1 MFDPLVQSTA
11 QSDFNKARIRESL
24 SRILYMLTPER
35 QDLLSL
41 QDVRELIKPK
51 AEYYKGMQTVPIEM
65 IVGSEGRYNDF
76 NQSFLPKHEHI
87 RSRWESVDRAR
98 LQDITLPPIKLYKI
112 GEVYFVRDGNHRV
125 SVAKLNGGLSIDA
138 EVIELDAEIKI
149 EPSMTHSDLRKKV
162 IEYEKKRAFSE
173 TELGKIIKKDKLDFS
188 ETGRYLE
195 ILKHISV
202 HKYFLNQDKK
212 EEISFVEAGRSW
224 YSNLYQPVIKAI
236 ERNKLLFR
244 FPGRT
249 KSDLYVWIIQHWDE
263 LKREEGED
271 VPIEHAAI
279 DYARKFG
286 KGMWRQVWDAVKGFF
301 RVLFRR

>member
-1 MFDPLVQSTA
+1 MYDPLVHNTA
-11 QSDFNKARIRESL
+11 QNDFNRARFRESL
-24 SRILYMLTPER
+24 SRILLMLTPER
-35 QDLLSL
+35 QKLMSL
-41 QDVRELIKPK
+41 QDVRDLIKPK
-51 AEYYKGMQTVPIEM
+51 SENYKGMKTVRIDM

-76 NQSFLPKHEHI
+76 NQSFLPRHEHI
-87 RSRWESVDRAR
+87 RDRWERVDRAR
-98 LQDITLPPIKLYKI
+98 LQDINLPPIKLYKI

-125 SVAKLNGGLSIDA
+125 SVAKLQGGLSIDA
-138 EVIELDAEIKI
+138 EVIELNAEINI
-149 EPSMTHSDLRKKV
+149 GTSMTHSDLRKKV

-173 TELGKIIKKDKLDFS
+173 TELGRIIKKEKLEFT

-212 EEISFVEAGRSW
+212 EEISFIDAGRSW
-224 YSNLYQPVIKAI
+224 YHNLYQPII
-236 ERNKLLFR
+236 MSIGNNKLLFR

-271 VPIEHAAI
+271 VPIERAVV

-286 KGMWRQVWDAVKGFF
+286 RGMLHQIGDFLKKVFGM
-301 RVLFRR
+301 LFRR